1 MRWKVGVLEEHTERS
16 KVLKANSP
24 GNGSKAGCIWK
35 IVSSYNEMT
44 LMSILAVS

>member
-1 MRWKVGVLEEHTERS
+1 MGVLEVHTERS

-24 GNGSKAGCIWK
+24 GNGCKAGCMRN

-44 LMSILAVS
+44 LMSVLAVS

>member
-1 MRWKVGVLEEHTERS
+1 MGVLEVHAERS

-24 GNGSKAGCIWK
+24 GNGCEAGCIWN

-44 LMSILAVS
+44 LMRVLAVS

>member
-1 MRWKVGVLEEHTERS
+1 MGVLEVHTERS

-24 GNGSKAGCIWK
+24 GNGFKAGCMRNTF
-35 IVSSYNEMT
+35 SSYNEMA